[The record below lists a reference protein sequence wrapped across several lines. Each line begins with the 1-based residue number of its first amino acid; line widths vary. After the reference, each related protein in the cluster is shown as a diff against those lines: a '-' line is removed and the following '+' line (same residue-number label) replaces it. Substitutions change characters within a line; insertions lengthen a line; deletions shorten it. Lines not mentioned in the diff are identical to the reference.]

1 MQPSRL
7 EVWTARAGRLG
18 LGAAANVVAA
28 LGGAIRN
35 KILATVLQTAG
46 MGVLAQVQT
55 SQVWLGVATGL
66 GLGIPVTQSIGGALG
81 RGDDAAV
88 RRAVWTALSAMLAA
102 VALVAVTGLIFA
114 KAWASLL
121 LGPHADPALVLLSL
135 VAVAGLAAQGVI
147 QGIFAGRSDVRA
159 PLTYAIVGNVVM
171 LAAVVGLV
179 VPFGLRG
186 AVIGVGVFFPAAI
199 AGALW
204 WHRREYAGAFRPLP
218 RPLFHGPT
226 ARAMLKVAAG
236 ALGMS
241 LLDQGTM
248 LAMRTHYA
256 HTQGYAAN
264 GLVQAAL
271 ALTQQTGAVF
281 YVYLGSY
288 AFGKV
293 SGAASTEGIRAYTQR
308 QFAAFVAAAAV
319 AFALVML
326 LARPLLRLLFSTRFE
341 GAEAM
346 MNWTLFGE
354 FAKVAMQAWMFGALP
369 LGGLRLF
376 VPLGVSYPIAMGA
389 GYLVALRLGLGPMSV
404 AAAYAF
410 AGVAA
415 LVVSGVA
422 MTARRVPLTPR
433 GALVLAVGLAALCVM
448 AWLRT

>member
-1 MQPSRL
+1 
-7 EVWTARAGRLG
+7 
-18 LGAAANVVAA
+18 
-28 LGGAIRN
+28 
-35 KILATVLQTAG
+35 
-46 MGVLAQVQT
+46 
-55 SQVWLGVATGL
+55 
-66 GLGIPVTQSIGGALG
+66 
-81 RGDDAAV
+81 
-88 RRAVWTALSAMLAA
+88 
-102 VALVAVTGLIFA
+102 
-114 KAWASLL
+114 
-121 LGPHADPALVLLSL
+121 
-135 VAVAGLAAQGVI
+135 
-147 QGIFAGRSDVRA
+147 
-159 PLTYAIVGNVVM
+159 
-171 LAAVVGLV
+171 
-179 VPFGLRG
+179 
-186 AVIGVGVFFPAAI
+186 
-199 AGALW
+199 
-204 WHRREYAGAFRPLP
+204 
-218 RPLFHGPT
+218 
-226 ARAMLKVAAG
+226 MLKVAAG